1 VSERFF
7 RALARQAASGYPA
20 RDLTARHFGFG
31 KLTGDPVFR
40 HILENALIPPGARLL
55 DLGCGQGVLA
65 ALLQAAKGR
74 HAARDWPAAWPAPPH
89 PRRIRGIDLRRKDIE
104 RARAAGVEASEWI
117 CGDIRTTEFGRA
129 DAVVILDVLHYIDYA
144 AQAQVL
150 ARARDSLADGGV
162 LLLRVADESPTLRF
176 RITLAID
183 RAMMRLRG
191 HRLARFYCKPV
202 ATWRQELAA
211 LGFAVEAVPMS
222 AGTPFANT
230 LLISRL
236 MPHASRLIT

>member
-7 RALARQAASGYPA
+7 RALASEAASRYPA
-20 RDLTARHFGFG
+20 GDRTARHFGYG
-31 KLTGDPVFR
+31 KLTGDPVFE
-40 HILENALIPPGARLL
+40 HLLAHALVPPGARLL
-55 DLGCGQGVLA
+55 DLGCGQGVLG
-65 ALLQAAKGR
+65 ALLQAARGR
-74 HAARDWPAAWPAPPH
+74 HAAHDWPASWPAPPD
-89 PRRIRGIDLRRKDIE
+89 PRRIRGIDLRQKDID

-117 CGDIRTTEFGRA
+117 CGDICTTEFGRA
-129 DAVVILDVLHYIDYA
+129 DAVVILDVLHYIDYT

-150 ARARDSLADGGV
+150 ARVRDSLAGGGV
-162 LLLRVADESPTLRF
+162 LILRVADEARTLRF
-176 RITLAID
+176 RVTLAVD
-183 RAMMRLRG
+183 RAVMRLRG
-191 HRLARFYCKPV
+191 HRLARLYCKPV

-230 LLISRL
+230 LLVSRL